1 MKTQLN
7 NYELSS
13 GLSAHSPLK
22 FKNEKVSVL
31 SSLYY
36 STVMWFE
43 VAVLQSKALCLH
55 SKIICIYELHIQ
67 FPYT

>member
-13 GLSAHSPLK
+13 GLTAHSPLK
-22 FKNEKVSVL
+22 FKNEIASAFGAFFIVL
-31 SSLYY
+31 GYT
-36 STVMWFE
+36 TVWFE

-55 SKIICIYELHIQ
+55 SKII
-67 FPYT
+67 